1 MIIDKLERMENF
13 TSQEKEIAKFILN
26 NPQLIKELTTE
37 ELAKATFTSQ
47 ATVVRLCKKLE
58 TKGYHD
64 FKLKFSTE
72 YLEAAR
78 VRELLKDEPIT
89 NESTYN
95 DIIDIIP
102 KMYESA
108 ITNTKLMLNSNVMTR
123 VANRLKKAKK
133 IDFYGHGIS
142 YNLARQAAF
151 KFLSIGIDCMA
162 HDGINEH
169 YIAASK
175 DKDHSHMVA
184 VLISFTGK
192 NSSIIGI
199 AKYLKSYGI
208 YVVGISGYRTSE
220 MIESCDEIIQI
231 DTKKLILSM
240 EVITSVISTQ
250 YILDIFFSI
259 LLASNYEKNIRASLE
274 ILNKSFVK

>member
-1 MIIDKLERMENF
+1 MIIDTLEKMENF
-13 TSQEKEIAKFILN
+13 TSQEREIARFILE
-26 NPQLIKELTTE
+26 NPSLIKELSTE

-58 TKGYHD
+58 TKGYND

-72 YLEAAR
+72 YLENSR

-89 NESTYN
+89 SKSTYN

-108 ITNTKLMLNSNVMTR
+108 VTNTKLMLNPNVMTR
-123 VANRLKKAKK
+123 VANRLKKARK

-151 KFLSIGIDCMA
+151 KYSSIGIDCLA

-169 YIAASK
+169 YIAAR
-175 DKDHSHMVA
+175 KDHSQIVA

-192 NSSIIGI
+192 NSSIISI
-199 AKYLKSYGI
+199 AKYLKRYGI

-220 MIESCDEIIQI
+220 MVNSCDEIIQI
-231 DTKKLILSM
+231 DTKKLVLSM

-259 LLASNYEKNIRASLE
+259 LLANNYETNIRSSLE
-274 ILNKSFVK
+274 ILNKPFD